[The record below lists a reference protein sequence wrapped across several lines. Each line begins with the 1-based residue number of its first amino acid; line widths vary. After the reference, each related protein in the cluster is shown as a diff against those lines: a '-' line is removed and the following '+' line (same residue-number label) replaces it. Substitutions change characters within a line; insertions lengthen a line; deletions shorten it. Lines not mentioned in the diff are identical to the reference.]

1 VKEDLE
7 ELRHIDDEEVQAI
20 RHFKLKE
27 LQKAWDD
34 LFAIG
39 IVPVLYGRHP
49 EYTDYRTF
57 EESFR
62 EKSKITWGSIPDVLE
77 KINPEIEKMNIGEK
91 ITIGI
96 KVKGIEENEVDLF
109 LDEMLS
115 FDYNPPHDWNVIS
128 EHLLILVG
136 YYSNANMFM
145 PSIEM
150 RADLALCKLIGA
162 ANRLYG
168 AVKARGET
176 ILTGRKK
183 QEEIVASGQ
192 ADVFAAFQYLG
203 IKNKPRYRSKRHIAK
218 NIRMYLISEN
228 KELPLEKQKKIPSE
242 RTIIRYMES
251 DEKIRNDLIEM
262 GVMKDKPTLVQ

>member
-1 VKEDLE
+1 VKAALE

-39 IVPVLYGRHP
+39 IVPVLYDRHP
-49 EYTDYRTF
+49 EYTDYGTF
-57 EESFR
+57 EEGFR
-62 EKSKITWGSIPDVLE
+62 EKFKITWGSIPNVLE
-77 KINPEIEKMNIGEK
+77 KIDPEIEKMKNGDE

-96 KVKGIEENEVDLF
+96 KIKGIEEGEEDIFFEELLS
-109 LDEMLS
+109 LDYS
-115 FDYNPPHDWNVIS
+115 PPQDWKGIYR
-128 EHLLILVG
+128 HLLILVG
-136 YYSNANMFM
+136 YYSNANIFIA
-145 PSIEM
+145 SVEM
-150 RADLALCKLIGA
+150 RVDLSLCKLIGA

-168 AVKARGET
+168 TVKARGET

-183 QEEIVASGQ
+183 QEEILASGQ
-192 ADVFAAFQYLG
+192 VDVFAAFQSLR
-203 IKNKPRYRSKRHIAK
+203 IKNKSRYKSKSHIAK

-228 KELPLEKQKKIPSE
+228 KKLPLENQKKIPSE

>member
-1 VKEDLE
+1 VKAALE

-39 IVPVLYGRHP
+39 IVPVLYSRHP
-49 EYTDYRTF
+49 EYADYTTF
-57 EESFR
+57 EERFR
-62 EKSKITWGSIPDVLE
+62 KNSKVTWGSIPNVLE
-77 KINPEIEKMNIGEK
+77 KINSEIEKMNTGEE
-91 ITIGI
+91 ITFGI
-96 KVKGIEENEVDLF
+96 KLKGIKEDEYDLVDELLS
-109 LDEMLS
+109 LDYS
-115 FDYNPPHDWNVIS
+115 PPQYWNSIS
-128 EHLLILVG
+128 DHLLILVG
-136 YYSNANMFM
+136 YYSIFI

-150 RADLALCKLIGA
+150 RADLFLCKLIGA
-162 ANRLYG
+162 INRLYG
-168 AVKARGET
+168 AAKARGET

-192 ADVFAAFQYLG
+192 ADVFAAFQSLR
-203 IKNKPRYRSKRHIAK
+203 IKNNSRYKSKSHIAK

-228 KELPLEKQKKIPSE
+228 KKLPLENQKKIPSE
-242 RTIIRYMES
+242 RTIIRYIES